1 MMRKYE
7 SMATWEA
14 TVSQEPWLDGL
25 SLQETTLRLAVSEQ
39 QLGELLLKG
48 KLSVSYI
55 HEYGKVVK
63 AVIPLN
69 DVQTY
74 RRRNRALFVGPNLE
88 WKVPRASA

>member
-1 MMRKYE
+1 MMRKYD
-7 SMATWEA
+7 SMAMWEA

-25 SLQETTLRLAVSEQ
+25 SLQKTALRLSVSEQ

-55 HEYGKVVK
+55 HEDGNVVK
-63 AVIPLN
+63 AVIPLK

-74 RRRNRALFVGPNLE
+74 RRRNRALFVGPDLE
-88 WKVPRASA
+88 WTVSRSIA